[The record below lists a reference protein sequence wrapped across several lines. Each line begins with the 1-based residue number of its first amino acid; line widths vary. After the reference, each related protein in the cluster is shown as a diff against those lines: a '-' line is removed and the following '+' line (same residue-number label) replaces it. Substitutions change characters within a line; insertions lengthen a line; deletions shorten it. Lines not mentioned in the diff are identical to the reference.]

1 VSGEQPVSRQPA
13 IVPRWEWRTF
23 GDLGPALD
31 AVAAV
36 VTAEPRE
43 SDEQY
48 LLSTRSDASVKV
60 RDGRLDVKT
69 LQQVDADGLELWVP
83 RMKAGFPL
91 PADRLAEVLAALG
104 GVVPDPCPDELAL
117 SRLVDELVDADPRLR
132 VVDVHKRRRQS
143 SVDGCLVELTEI
155 VVGGRTL
162 TTVAVESPDPALV
175 TATVRRLGLD
185 VRRNTCVARGLKA
198 SLRWGRFAVVDVGT
212 NSVKF
217 HLGESLGDGREHL
230 VVDRSEVTRL
240 GEGLAETGRLTD
252 PAMARTTEAVA
263 DMVAEAHRHAAVE
276 VAAVGTAGMRQA
288 PNRDELVDAVR
299 ERCGVT
305 IEVIPGEEEARLA
318 YVAATA
324 SLSVPGRRLVVFDSG
339 GGSSQFTFGEVGRI
353 DEQFS
358 VDVGAVRFAERFG
371 LAGAVPAGTV
381 EEAVAAVTAE
391 LGRLDGRERPD
402 AVVAIGGTATNLA
415 AVRHGLTTYDPDV
428 VHGTTL
434 DLAEI
439 DRQIELYRTRDAAQ
453 RRSIAGLQPARA
465 EVILAGACI
474 ERAILT
480 ALGQDSLT
488 VSDRGLRHGV
498 FAERFGR

>member
-1 VSGEQPVSRQPA
+1 
-13 IVPRWEWRTF
+13 
-23 GDLGPALD
+23 
-31 AVAAV
+31 
-36 VTAEPRE
+36 
-43 SDEQY
+43 
-48 LLSTRSDASVKV
+48 
-60 RDGRLDVKT
+60 
-69 LQQVDADGLELWVP
+69 
-83 RMKAGFPL
+83 MKSGFPL
-91 PADRLAEVLAALG
+91 PADRLAGVLDALG
-104 GVVPDPCPDELAL
+104 GVVPDPCPDEVAL
-117 SRLVDELVDADPRLR
+117 SRLVEELVAADPRLR
-132 VVDVHKRRRQS
+132 VVGVHKRRRQS

-155 VVGGRTL
+155 SVGDRTSR
-162 TTVAVESPDPALV
+162 TVAVESPDPALV

-198 SLRWGRFAVVDVGT
+198 SLGWGSFAVVDVGT

-230 VVDRSEVTRL
+230 VLDRSEVTRL
-240 GEGLAETGRLTD
+240 GEGLAETGRLTG
-252 PAMARTTEAVA
+252 PAMARTTAAVA
-263 DMVAEAHRHAAVE
+263 DMVAEAHRHAAVD

-371 LAGAVPAGTV
+371 LAGAVPATTV
-381 EEAVAAVTAE
+381 EEAVAAVAAE
-391 LGRLDGRERPD
+391 LDRLAGRERPD

-480 ALGQDSLT
+480 VLGQDSLT